1 MQGKEYVLRIGDTV
15 FTVHE
20 QDYREYY
27 RELERWKYIRRM
39 EKGKKLSYEKAM
51 EDELPLER
59 LSAAEGIS
67 LEDEIV
73 QKIMIERML
82 EAIELLEEGER
93 RLIRQLF
100 FSGLTAREIARQ
112 RGVTHSA
119 VLKQRNRILAKLKK
133 ILENF

>member
-20 QDYREYY
+20 QDFREYY

-39 EKGKKLSYEKAM
+39 EKGKKLSYEKAV

-112 RGVTHSA
+112 RGVTHRA
-119 VLKQRNRILAKLKK
+119 VLKQRNRILIKLKK
-133 ILENF
+133 ILEIF